1 MTTSISSVWWEVMM
15 SAERGAVMGE
25 VFEEW
30 IDWKLMGRRPRG
42 ARQKR
47 AEFTT
52 FKMRPASGLQAFPCL
67 KFHF

>member
-1 MTTSISSVWWEVMM
+1 MM

-30 IDWKLMGRRPRG
+30 IDLKLMGRGPRG

-52 FKMRPASGLQAFPCL
+52 FKMYPASGLQDFP
-67 KFHF
+67 

>member
-1 MTTSISSVWWEVMM
+1 MM

-30 IDWKLMGRRPRG
+30 IDLKLMGRRPRG

-52 FKMRPASGLQAFPCL
+52 FKIYPASGLQAFP
-67 KFHF
+67 